1 MTRFR
6 ELLGTDFDGEPTDDI
21 DDVIFGAFDDPAHRD
36 RVPGL
41 VELMNDPAAPENE
54 RFLAC
59 LALTTWGE
67 QAGYE
72 AVIRAAADPKRS
84 PWYDTLIDRK
94 FSVDS
99 TFAQLAEAASEKDLA
114 EEKGTLPLRTE
125 ALRALVRIADGEYFE
140 DKLGELFDTAVLVT
154 LLDDIKDVVG
164 RGARS
169 LAAGERYSFDLPT
182 QLVDLAC
189 AVASADGPL
198 AVELAMSVLGAV
210 EPSQRALMHAVA
222 IAHRAGADPEVRRFA
237 EYLAT
242 AGDDAVRAAVGNM
255 LP

>member
-1 MTRFR
+1 MTRFC
-6 ELLGTDFDGEPTDDI
+6 ELLGTDFDGEPTDDV

-41 VELMNDPAAPENE
+41 TALMNDPAVPESE

-84 PWYDTLIDRK
+84 PWYETLIDRK

-99 TFAQLAEAASEKDLA
+99 TFTQLAEAASDKDLA

-125 ALRALVRIADGEYFE
+125 ALRALVRIADTEYFE
-140 DKLGELFDTAVLVT
+140 GKLGELFDCAVLVE
-154 LLDDIKDVVG
+154 LIDDIREVVE
-164 RGARS
+164 RGVRS
-169 LAAGERYSFDLPT
+169 LEAGERHLFDLPT
-182 QLVDLAC
+182 QLVDLAT
-189 AVASADGPL
+189 AVAMADGRLGAGL
-198 AVELAMSVLGAV
+198 AESVLNVA
-210 EPSQRALMHAVA
+210 PSRRALLHAVA
-222 IAHRAGADPEVRRFA
+222 VVHRAKGVEGQRFAAYLVAAGGEEVRSR
-237 EYLAT
+237 
-242 AGDDAVRAAVGNM
+242 VREALGE
-255 LP
+255 

>member
-1 MTRFR
+1 MTVVD
-6 ELLGTDFDGEPTDDI
+6 E
-21 DDVIFGAFDDPAHRD
+21 DVIFGAFDDPAHRG

-41 VELMNDPAAPENE
+41 VELMNDPAAAENE

-84 PWYDTLIDRK
+84 PWYDALIDRR

-114 EEKGTLPLRTE
+114 EEKDTLGLRTE

-140 DKLGELFDTAVLVT
+140 DKLGELFDGAVLVV
-154 LLDDIKDVVG
+154 LLDDITDVVG
-164 RGARS
+164 RGVRS
-169 LAAGERYSFDLPT
+169 LAAGDRRLFDLPT
-182 QLVDLAC
+182 QLVGLAS
-189 AVASADGPL
+189 AVALADGPL
-198 AVELAMSVLGAV
+198 AVGLAMSVLGVATS
-210 EPSQRALMHAVA
+210 SQRVLTYAVT
-222 IAHRAGADPEVRRFA
+222 IVHRAGGPEGRQCA
-237 EYLAT
+237 EYLT
-242 AGDDAVRAAVGNM
+242 AVGDDEVRAAVRGA
-255 LP
+255 PGK